1 MALGG
6 MGDSVA
12 KKILV
17 SIDVMT
23 KGAQEKL
30 QAFEQQTRRATTAI
44 DKSVTGNM
52 SNAQSQLDQFMGGMR
67 GMGPAAKQAE
77 TRTRGLNDRIA
88 TFGKDARFASD
99 MANQFRMD
107 MMSVMFAGM
116 QLMAT
121 FGGMIRSMFKFTGA
135 ADAMGAAMKSVMLP
149 ITMALQPLLLSLS
162 ETLIG
167 LDRGEKM
174 VVGLTVVLLALAGVV
189 AFLGGQLIMLSG
201 AIAGSTLTFGGFI
214 SSLVVSAASMNLL
227 SMSTA
232 SAAISL
238 FSFEIAVATLIGSLF
253 TLAAGLIAGIAVVEF
268 FGKKVGAI
276 VGVLAAI
283 GAAIAI
289 YFTAPLWI
297 IVGLIAI
304 VIGVIVALK
313 DDIIKLVQD
322 GAKWLGKLAKKA
334 GEAFNKLIQ
343 GAKDLWNG
351 VKKWFGKLPTWLKK
365 FGATMIDLLLGP
377 FDEIFMALI
386 GNSIIPDLVRGI
398 IKWLKKLPKKIIAL
412 GGRIFKAAKK
422 LGKKI
427 VSGII
432 DFVSKL
438 PNKVWNFIT
447 DTVQKLKNALTKV
460 GSAATDIGSKIIN
473 SIAEG
478 MKNAPDAIMDAI
490 KNIAPDWVVNAMSS
504 AGSAISGGI
513 DKITTGAGKVI
524 DVNDFVMTPNGD
536 VLKTAPDDFIFG
548 TKTPGA
554 LAGGGGGGNEVTI
567 NIDAEVSDEVDM
579 RELARRVGD
588 EIDRSTGGR
597 SNIGRGGGI

>member
-6 MGDSVA
+6 MGGSVA

-67 GMGPAAKQAE
+67 GMGPAAKNAE
-77 TRTRGLNDRIA
+77 TKTRSLNDRIA

-135 ADAMGAAMKSVMLP
+135 ADAMGAAMKSVLLP
-149 ITMALQPLLLSLS
+149 VTMMLQPLLLQLS
-162 ETLIG
+162 EFLIG
-167 LDRGEKM
+167 LDKNSKM
-174 VVGLTVVLLALAGVV
+174 ALGLSVVLLALTGAV
-189 AFLGGQLIMLSG
+189 AFLGAQIIMLSG
-201 AIAGSTLTFGGFI
+201 ALAGATI
-214 SSLVVSAASMNLL
+214 S
-227 SMSTA
+227 
-232 SAAISL
+232 I
-238 FSFEIAVATLIGSLF
+238 FSFELALASIIGLFAALLAGVAVGVMAANIIEKAFGKLAAFLATVIVPALVLVGIALGVITAPAWAIVAVIGVLIG
-253 TLAAGLIAGIAVVEF
+253 GLIAFSDEIIAVF
-268 FGKKVGAI
+268 SSLPKHISNFIKASKDF
-276 VGVLAAI
+276 LI
-283 GAAIAI
+283 G
-289 YFTAPLWI
+289 LWN
-297 IVGLIAI
+297 GF
-304 VIGVIVALK
+304 K
-313 DDIIKLVQD
+313 
-322 GAKWLGKLAKKA
+322 KWLGKAIDFVMALPGK
-334 GEAFNKLIQ
+334 I
-343 GAKDLWNG
+343 WNG
-351 VKKWFGKLPTWLKK
+351 LKK
-365 FGATMIDLLLGP
+365 T
-377 FDEIFMALI
+377 
-386 GNSIIPDLVRGI
+386 N
-398 IKWLKKLPKKIIAL
+398 KKILSFLSTFATT
-412 GGRIFKAAKK
+412 AKK

-447 DTVQKLKNALTKV
+447 STVQKLKNALSTV
-460 GSAATDIGSKIIN
+460 GSAAMDIGSKIIN
-473 SIAEG
+473 AIASG
-478 MKNAPDAIMDAI
+478 MKNAPGAIMDAI
-490 KNIAPDWVVNAMSS
+490 KSIAPDWVIDVLGK

-513 DKITTGAGKVI
+513 STVTDAAGNVI
-524 DVNDFVMTPNGD
+524 NVNDFVMTPNGD

-554 LAGGGGGGNEVTI
+554 LAGGGGGNEVTI
-567 NIDAEVSDEVDM
+567 NIDAEVSDEIDM
-579 RELARRVGD
+579 RDLARRVGD